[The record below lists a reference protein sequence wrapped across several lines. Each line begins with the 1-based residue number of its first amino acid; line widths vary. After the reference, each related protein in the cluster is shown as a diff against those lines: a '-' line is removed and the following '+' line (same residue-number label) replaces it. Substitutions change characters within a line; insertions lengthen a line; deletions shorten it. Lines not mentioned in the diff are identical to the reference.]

1 MPIRSTRT
9 LTRPNK
15 AVSFFKSSNAWKT
28 YLKDT
33 YQGPGLHLSVNV
45 SHSTDGTVAT
55 VTAVWEDQAAYN
67 AYMNDPKVHQMFL
80 TPRAA
85 HAAAN
90 GIVIT
95 DFQVE
100 LI

>member
-9 LTRPNK
+9 LTRPNTV
-15 AVSFFKSSNAWKT
+15 VSFFKSSDAWKT

-33 YQGPGLHLSVNV
+33 YQETGLQLSVNV
-45 SHSTDGTVAT
+45 SHSNGGTVST
-55 VTAVWEDQAAYN
+55 VTAVWKDQAAYN
-67 AYMNDPKVHQMFL
+67 AYMNDPKVQQMFL

-90 GIVIT
+90 DIVIT